1 MHTASEEFQPAAI
14 ELNLV
19 QASSGK
25 RFANYLIDLICFYL
39 CVFLWGVVIAIV
51 SPSTIDSLDD
61 SPFGTMSE
69 RLITLILYGIFMGL
83 IEGIFRGKSIGKF
96 ITRTKAVNEFD
107 GSDISFGTAFLR
119 GLSRAVPFEAF
130 SALGN
135 PSYPWHDKWNNT
147 VVIDEKE
154 TRNSS
159 PL

>member
-69 RLITLILYGIFMGL
+69 RLITLILYGVFMGL

-96 ITRTKAVNEFD
+96 ITGTKAVNEFD
-107 GSDISFGTAFLR
+107 G
-119 GLSRAVPFEAF
+119 
-130 SALGN
+130 
-135 PSYPWHDKWNNT
+135 
-147 VVIDEKE
+147 
-154 TRNSS
+154 
-159 PL
+159 